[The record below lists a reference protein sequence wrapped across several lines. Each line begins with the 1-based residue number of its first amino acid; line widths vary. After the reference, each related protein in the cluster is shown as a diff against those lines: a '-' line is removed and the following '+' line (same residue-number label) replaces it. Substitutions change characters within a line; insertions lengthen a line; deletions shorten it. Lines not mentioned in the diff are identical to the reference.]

1 MAEQS
6 LVLHPDTIEPFDR
19 GNGVR
24 TLPYVGRWNAESNRV
39 TTGVTEFAP
48 GTGIPLHT
56 HNVEE
61 SVLILEGEATA
72 TIGDEEYALVAGDAT
87 WVPADIP
94 HRFVNRGNG
103 RMRIYWVYG
112 GRDVTR
118 TVVATGETFEH
129 LSEPI
134 ARYCNGR
141 MTVQPADALPDVRSS
156 TAIGTGSR
164 YTRSS

>member
-1 MAEQS
+1 MIMAEQS

-72 TIGDEEYALVAGDAT
+72 TIGDEEHAWSPAT
-87 WVPADIP
+87 PP
-94 HRFVNRGNG
+94 GSP
-103 RMRIYWVYG
+103 
-112 GRDVTR
+112 R
-118 TVVATGETFEH
+118 TSRTA
-129 LSEPI
+129 
-134 ARYCNGR
+134 
-141 MTVQPADALPDVRSS
+141 SS
-156 TAIGTGSR
+156 TVAPAE
-164 YTRSS
+164 

>member
-1 MAEQS
+1 MAEQP

-39 TTGVTEFAP
+39 TTGVTEFTP

-61 SVLILEGEATA
+61 SVLVLEGQATA
-72 TIGDEEYALVAGDAT
+72 VIGEDSFDLEPGDAT
-87 WVPADIP
+87 WAPAGVP
-94 HRFVNRGNG
+94 HRFANRGQG
-103 RMRIYWVYG
+103 PMRIYWVYG

-129 LSEPI
+129 LSD
-134 ARYCNGR
+134 
-141 MTVQPADALPDVRSS
+141 ADRGA
-156 TAIGTGSR
+156 TANTPE
-164 YTRSS
+164 